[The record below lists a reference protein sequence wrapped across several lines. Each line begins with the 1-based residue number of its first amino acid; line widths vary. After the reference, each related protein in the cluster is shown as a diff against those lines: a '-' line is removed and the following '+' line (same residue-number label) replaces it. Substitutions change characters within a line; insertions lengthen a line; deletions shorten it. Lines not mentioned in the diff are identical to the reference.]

1 MRVSRSTNDQFDMEI
16 KDNTFQR
23 QFEASDNGKLVTVEY
38 SNQERKIFL
47 TRIVVPEGYSNEDF
61 INEMLRQILDEAC
74 EKNLKVVPTF
84 PKIAAF
90 FRKNP
95 KYKELLP
102 PGIKI

>member
-1 MRVSRSTNDQFDMEI
+1 MEI

-23 QFEASDNGKLVTVEY
+23 QFEATFDDKLVAIEY
-38 SNQERKIFL
+38 SFQERKIFL
-47 TRIVVPEGYSNEDF
+47 TRITAFEGFDNEEF
-61 INEMLRQILDEAC
+61 VGAMLTHILDGAL
-74 EKNLKVVPTF
+74 EKNLKVVPVF

-95 KYKELLP
+95 RYRELLP